1 MSRDAN
7 ALLKKQISDQRE
19 TIQQMSRRQSDLND
33 KVAVLRSEVDIFKD
47 HVKDDIKKIVD
58 FLNTVVVK

>member
-7 ALLKKQISDQRE
+7 EQLKKQIGNQDT
-19 TIQQMSRRQSDLND
+19 TIKQMARRQSDLND
-33 KVAVLRSEVDIFKD
+33 KVALLQTEVDIFKD

>member
-7 ALLKKQISDQRE
+7 AQLKKQIGDQDA
-19 TIQQMSRRQSDLND
+19 TIKQMSLRQSDLND
-33 KVAVLRSEVDIFKD
+33 KVALLQTEVNLFKD